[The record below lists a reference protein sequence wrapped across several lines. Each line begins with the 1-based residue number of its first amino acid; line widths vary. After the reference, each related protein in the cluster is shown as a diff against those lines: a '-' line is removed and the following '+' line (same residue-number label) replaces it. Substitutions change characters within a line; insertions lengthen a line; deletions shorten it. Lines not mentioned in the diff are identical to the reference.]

1 MSRGKIF
8 IAFIPVDGAKRT
20 FKQSVDGPSP
30 APAALAAKTETKSKL
45 VFRSSF
51 CRPKIS
57 LVQANH
63 ERKAKIEKWLCSDC
77 DAS

>member
-30 APAALAAKTETKSKL
+30 APAALAAKTEIKSKL

-51 CRPKIS
+51 CRPKI
-57 LVQANH
+57 LRAPANP
-63 ERKAKIEKWLCSDC
+63 ERKEKIEKWRCIDC